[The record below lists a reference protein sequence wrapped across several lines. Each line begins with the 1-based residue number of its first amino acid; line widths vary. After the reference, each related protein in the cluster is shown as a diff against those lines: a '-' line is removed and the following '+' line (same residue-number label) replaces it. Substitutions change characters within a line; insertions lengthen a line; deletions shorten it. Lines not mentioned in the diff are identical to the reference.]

1 MNLVR
6 PDTIQ
11 TGTGKPERYPV
22 SPFDFYSDL
31 ICCFSNQIIHMVIH
45 LEGQMNYELLSR
57 AVFDA
62 TQAEPITWC
71 HLVLKQDTLWWEM
84 NPDLEEKD
92 LVISL
97 PVPDPREILHEAL
110 SYPIDPYLGP
120 MIQVVLIQSS
130 ESEKGDILVINAH
143 HAVMDGRGLK
153 DIAALIMAR
162 YNNLRNGDHTK
173 LLPTPLSQRQFP
185 KVSTLISG
193 NDNNLSNESL
203 EAWLSKASVPIR
215 SSRAEKSQ
223 YSLLTLT
230 AERMKIIQS
239 TRKEWVMTINDL
251 LISVI
256 ARVCS
261 SVISEAT
268 YQVIPLFTTIDLR
281 RYLPDI
287 PVRSVMNCS
296 TAFEVRVPVK
306 KDDSLKET
314 GILVHHLMNEIK
326 AGTPGLDG
334 VREAE
339 RLYEEGHVAATA
351 ELQTAWDEILRTG
364 TKTTLFSNTGI
375 ICRESIDP
383 GVPLVT
389 YAYILPT
396 HSLPPGFFF
405 ALSTFG
411 DQMMI
416 SATYYTPAYDPT
428 LVQRIFLLIDQ
439 IIPGYEISPGTYQ
452 IL

>member
-1 MNLVR
+1 MNPVR

-11 TGTGKPERYPV
+11 TGTSKPERYPV
-22 SPFDFYSDL
+22 NPFDFYSDL

-45 LEGQMNYELLSR
+45 LEGRINYELLSR

-62 TQAEPITWC
+62 TRAEPITWC
-71 HLVLKQDTLWWEM
+71 HLVLEQDTLWWEM

-92 LVISL
+92 LVMSL
-97 PVPDPREILHEAL
+97 SAPDPGEFIHKAL
-110 SYPIDPYLGP
+110 SYPIDSYQGP

-130 ESEKGDILVINAH
+130 DSEGDILVINAH

-153 DIAALIMAR
+153 DIVGLIMTR
-162 YNNLRNGDHTK
+162 YKNLRNGDQIE
-173 LLPTPLSQRQFP
+173 LLPIPISQRQLP

-193 NDNNLSNESL
+193 DDQNLSSESL
-203 EAWLSKASVPIR
+203 EAWLSKSTVPIR
-215 SSRAEKSQ
+215 SLDAEKDQ
-223 YSLLTLT
+223 YSLLTFT
-230 AERMKIIQS
+230 AERMQIIQA
-239 TRKEWVMTINDL
+239 TRKEWGMTINDL
-251 LISVI
+251 LIAII

-261 SVISEAT
+261 SVIPEESD
-268 YQVIPLFTTIDLR
+268 QVIPLFTTIDLR
-281 RYLPDI
+281 RYLPDTR
-287 PVRSVMNCS
+287 VRSVMNYS

-306 KDDSLKET
+306 KDDSLRET

-351 ELQTAWDEILRTG
+351 ELHAAWDEILRAG

-375 ICRESIDP
+375 ISRESIDP
-383 GVPLVT
+383 GLPQVIH
-389 YAYILPT
+389 AYILPT

-405 ALSTFG
+405 ALSTFD
-411 DQMMI
+411 DQMTI
-416 SATYYTPAYDPT
+416 SATYYTPAYDPD
-428 LVQRIFLLIDQ
+428 LVHRIFTLMDQ
-439 IIPGYEISPGTYQ
+439 IIPGYPVSPGTYQ
-452 IL
+452 VL